1 VEWSGRARYVQRKV
15 WPEKSNF
22 HSRSQKGEPYSIYV
36 LTVIIICTQD
46 PVILQTSRDTVAIAA
61 ENQLCFW
68 STGL

>member
-1 VEWSGRARYVQRKV
+1 MEWSGRARYVQRKV
-15 WPEKSNF
+15 SQDKRNF

-46 PVILQTSRDTVAIAA
+46 PAILQTARETVVIAA